1 LAEDLEEKGLRVMF
15 DDRPD
20 ASAGVKFKDAELI
33 GIPFI
38 VIVGKALS
46 EGKVEFR
53 VRRTGEKSEI
63 ELLKAVTE
71 ITSRVLN
78 S

>member
-1 LAEDLEEKGLRVMF
+1 
-15 DDRPD
+15 
-20 ASAGVKFKDAELI
+20 LI

-53 VRRTGEKSEI
+53 VRRTGEKTEI

>member
-1 LAEDLEEKGLRVMF
+1 
-15 DDRPD
+15 
-20 ASAGVKFKDAELI
+20 
-33 GIPFI
+33 
-38 VIVGKALS
+38 VGKALA

-53 VRRTGEKSEI
+53 VRRTGEKTEI